1 LGYKIV
7 YKSSAFKD
15 LKHLDKNIARHILYK
30 LETRL
35 SDNPNCGTPLKGQF
49 KGLLKY
55 RIGDFRVV
63 YTKTSSEV
71 LILRIGQRKNVYK

>member
-15 LKHLDKNIARHILYK
+15 LKHLDKNISQHILNQ

-35 SDNPNCGTPLKGQF
+35 SDDPNCGTLLKGQF

-55 RIGDFRVV
+55 RIGEFRVV

-71 LILRIGQRKNVYK
+71 LILRI

>member
-1 LGYKIV
+1 MGYKIV

-15 LKHLDKNIARHILYK
+15 LKHLDKNIARHILNQ
-30 LETRL
+30 LETHL
-35 SDNPNCGTPLKGQF
+35 SDDPNCGTPLEGQF

-55 RIGDFRVV
+55 RNGDFRVV

-71 LILRIGQRKNVYK
+71 LILRI

>member
-1 LGYKIV
+1 MGYKIV

-15 LKHLDKNIARHILYK
+15 LKHLDKDIARQILTQ

-35 SDNPNCGTPLKGQF
+35 SNDPNCGTPLKGQF

-55 RIGDFRVV
+55 RVGNYRVV

-71 LILRIGQRKNVYK
+71 LILRIAHRKNVYK